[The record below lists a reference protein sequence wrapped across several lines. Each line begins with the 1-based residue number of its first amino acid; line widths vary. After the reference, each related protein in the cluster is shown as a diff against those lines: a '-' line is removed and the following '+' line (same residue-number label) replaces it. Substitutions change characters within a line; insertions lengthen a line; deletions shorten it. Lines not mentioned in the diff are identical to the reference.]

1 MSLEL
6 FDLNGKIALITGSS
20 RGLGF
25 TIAQGLGEAGATIVA
40 NGVNEQ
46 RLNEAVETLSKK
58 RIKAYG
64 YAFDVTN
71 SEQIKQKVQAIEKQ
85 LGPID
90 ILVNNAGIQ
99 IRCRLEDFDED
110 DWQRIVDINLTGTF
124 LTSKCVVKS
133 MIKRKS
139 GKIINICS
147 TQSEL
152 ARPTTAAY
160 AASKGG
166 VKMLT
171 KAMATEWGKYNIQ
184 VNGLGPGYIIT
195 DITKPLVEDKN
206 FNSWLCSRTPAGRW
220 GSPSDLVGGA
230 IFLASRASDYVNGH
244 ILYIDG
250 GMLSC
255 V

>member
-1 MSLEL
+1 MSLKL

-25 TIAQGLGEAGATIVA
+25 TIAEGLGKAGATIVA

-46 RLNEAVETLSKK
+46 RLNEAVKTLSKK
-58 RIKAYG
+58 GIKAHG
-64 YAFDVTN
+64 YAFDVTRP
-71 SEQIKQKVQAIEKQ
+71 EQIKQKVQEIEEEV
-85 LGPID
+85 GAID

-99 IRCRLEDFDED
+99 IRAAIEDFDED
-110 DWQRIVDINLTGTF
+110 DWRRIVDVNLTGTF
-124 LTSKCVVKS
+124 LVSKCVVKS

-147 TQSEL
+147 IQSEL

-195 DITKPLVEDKN
+195 DITKPLVQDKD
-206 FNSWLCSRTPAGRW
+206 FNSWVCSRTPANRW
-220 GSPSDLVGGA
+220 GSPGDLVGGA
-230 IFLASRASDYVNGH
+230 IFLASKASDYVNGH

>member
-6 FDLNGKIALITGSS
+6 FDLNGRIALITGSS
-20 RGLGF
+20 RGIGF
-25 TIAQGLGEAGATIVA
+25 AIAEGLGKAGATIVA

-46 RLNEAVETLSKK
+46 RLNEAVKTFSEKGLE
-58 RIKAYG
+58 AYG
-64 YAFDVTN
+64 YAFDVTRP
-71 SEQIKQKVQAIEKQ
+71 EQIKQKVQTIETEI
-85 LGPID
+85 GPID
-90 ILVNNAGIQ
+90 ILVNNAGII
-99 IRCRLEDFDED
+99 IRCGLEDFNEE

-124 LTSKCVVKS
+124 LVSKCVVNS

-147 TQSEL
+147 IQSEL
-152 ARPTTAAY
+152 ARPATAAY

-184 VNGLGPGYIIT
+184 VNGLGPGYSIT

-230 IFLASRASDYVNGH
+230 IFLASKASDYVNGH